1 MAYSIQTSTLY
12 SNTPFPQIGGQ
23 LGCIS
28 GYISNPDSANPAS
41 VIIYG
46 VNKTGKISRSIAAN
60 GYLIF
65 RSLEFEY
72 IINTSTIN
80 LEIVYSQDTNFL
92 LEESQ
97 SIVNIG
103 TTVDINISGISG
115 SVTIPISGNVNITNT
130 SLNVAG
136 TVNIGNTA
144 NINISSI
151 SSGVTIPISGSV
163 NVTNSSLTVTGT
175 VDIGNTTNI
184 NISSISSGVTI
195 PISGNVNVTNSS
207 LTVTGTVD
215 IGNTT
220 NINISSISSGVTIP
234 ISGSVDITN
243 SSIAVTGTID
253 IGNNITING
262 NVNTLTT
269 DIAQQDVTLVN
280 QPNQLSGFYDT
291 GRYILDGAQYVGVQ
305 IVLAPNQSILISRVI
320 AYTVAT
326 VSSGSGNVITTGAL
340 SDDTGLINRMWLM
353 LSNDYASQYV
363 PGSGSATI
371 QSLDYY
377 TLLLNLTTSP
387 VLNGG
392 KASVQV
398 LHADFKYNRYVV
410 NTSSSN
416 LTLQII
422 YTQNS
427 SQPSQNSGVIIY
439 YEGFGTVTTY
449 TNGSLGTGSGGSGGG
464 GGGGAKK
471 IT

>member
-1 MAYSIQTSTLY
+1 MSYSIQTSTLY
-12 SNTPFPQIGGQ
+12 PNTPFPQIGGQ

-72 IINTSTIN
+72 IINTSNIN

-115 SVTIPISGNVNITNT
+115 SVTIPVSGNINITNT
-130 SLNVAG
+130 SLNVTG

-151 SSGVTIPISGSV
+151 SSGVTIPISGS
-163 NVTNSSLTVTGT
+163 
-175 VDIGNTTNI
+175 
-184 NISSISSGVTI
+184 
-195 PISGNVNVTNSS
+195 VNVTNSS

-353 LSNDYASQYV
+353 LSNDYTSQYV
-363 PGSGSATI
+363 PGSGSAII

-377 TLLLNLTTSP
+377 ALLLNLTTSP

-398 LHADFKYNRYVV
+398 LHADFKYNRYVF

-427 SQPSQNSGVIIY
+427 SQPSQNSGIIVY
-439 YEGFGTVTTY
+439 YEGSGTITTY

-464 GGGGAKK
+464 GGGGVKK
-471 IT
+471 TT

>member
-1 MAYSIQTSTLY
+1 MSYSIQTSTLY
-12 SNTPFPQIGGQ
+12 PNTPFPQIGGQ

-28 GYISNPDSANPAS
+28 GYISNPDITNSAS
-41 VIIYG
+41 VVIYG
-46 VNKTGKISRSIAAN
+46 VNKTGKISRSIAPN

-103 TTVDINISGISG
+103 TTVDINISSISG
-115 SVTIPISGNVNITNT
+115 SVTIPVSGNVNITNT

-163 NVTNSSLTVTGT
+163 DITNSSLTVSGT
-175 VDIGNTTNI
+175 VN
-184 NISSISSGVTI
+184 
-195 PISGNVNVTNSS
+195 
-207 LTVTGTVD
+207 
-215 IGNTT
+215 
-220 NINISSISSGVTIP
+220 
-234 ISGSVDITN
+234 
-243 SSIAVTGTID
+243 
-253 IGNNITING
+253 IGNNITISG
-262 NVNTLTT
+262 NVNNLTI
-269 DIAQQDVTLVN
+269 DISQQDVALVHQSN
-280 QPNQLSGFYDT
+280 LFSGFYDT

-320 AYTVAT
+320 AYTLASA
-326 VSSGSGNVITTGAL
+326 SSGSGNVITTGAL

-353 LSNDYASQYV
+353 LSNDYTSQYV

-377 TLLLNLTTSP
+377 ALLLNLTTSP

-392 KASVQV
+392 KTSVQV

-427 SQPSQNSGVIIY
+427 SQPSQNSGVIVY
-439 YEGFGTVTTY
+439 YEGSGTITTY
-449 TNGSLGTGSGGSGGG
+449 TNGSLGSGSGGSGGG
-464 GGGGAKK
+464 GGGGVKK

>member
-1 MAYSIQTSTLY
+1 MPYSIQTSTLY
-12 SNTPFPQIGGQ
+12 PNTPFPQIGGQ

-28 GYISNPDSANPAS
+28 GYISNPDVTNSAS
-41 VIIYG
+41 VVIYG
-46 VNKTGKISRSIAAN
+46 VNKTGKISRTIAPN

-65 RSLEFEY
+65 RSLEFED
-72 IINTSTIN
+72 IVNTSNIN

-97 SIVNIG
+97 SIVNVG
-103 TTVDINISGISG
+103 T
-115 SVTIPISGNVNITNT
+115 NVNN
-130 SLNVAG
+130 L
-136 TVNIGNTA
+136 
-144 NINISSI
+144 
-151 SSGVTIPISGSV
+151 
-163 NVTNSSLTVTGT
+163 
-175 VDIGNTTNI
+175 
-184 NISSISSGVTI
+184 
-195 PISGNVNVTNSS
+195 
-207 LTVTGTVD
+207 
-215 IGNTT
+215 
-220 NINISSISSGVTIP
+220 
-234 ISGSVDITN
+234 
-243 SSIAVTGTID
+243 TID
-253 IGNNITING
+253 
-262 NVNTLTT
+262 V
-269 DIAQQDVTLVN
+269 AQQDITLIN

-353 LSNDYASQYV
+353 LSNDYTSQYV

-377 TLLLNLTTSP
+377 ALLLNLTTSP

-392 KASVQV
+392 KTSVQV

-427 SQPSQNSGVIIY
+427 SQPSQNSGVIVY
-439 YEGFGTVTTY
+439 YEGSGTITTY
-449 TNGSLGTGSGGSGGG
+449 TNGSLGSGSGGSGGG
-464 GGGGAKK
+464 GGGGVKK